1 MPLEYRMELGDA
13 ETAVPE
19 LVMNGVEELVK
30 IPLEFKLGLEDDETA
45 VPVTGPA
52 VTAPLEFV

>member
-1 MPLEYRMELGDA
+1 MELGDA

-45 VPVTGPA
+45 VSVTGPA